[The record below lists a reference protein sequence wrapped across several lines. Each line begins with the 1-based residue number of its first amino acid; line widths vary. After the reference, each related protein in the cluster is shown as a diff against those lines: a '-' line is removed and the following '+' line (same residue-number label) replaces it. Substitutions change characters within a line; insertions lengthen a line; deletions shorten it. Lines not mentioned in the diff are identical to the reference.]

1 MANAD
6 QEVHYFSSQDIQ
18 AWVAQKRLETER
30 LDFKARYGRKDK
42 DKREFLKDITAM
54 ANSSGGTL
62 VIGVSDKR
70 DRADKVVGVGDND
83 LQIQDMENLIRDCV
97 HEPLLGWRIY
107 PVLVQEDRDDV
118 KTVVVVEVPASF
130 SKPHMFEYGGR
141 THKYFY
147 RRSGRNN
154 NPMSMSE
161 IRSAVL
167 EQENAMRRLEEF
179 QKQRAAVL
187 DWRAPYRPALLLS
200 ATPVPVDVQRLT
212 APQAKA
218 FLESNRLMLGDGQG
232 QVIPRMPATFD
243 PRSAPRV
250 DYSINGAL
258 IDVESK
264 EITELWR
271 SGYFEFSIT
280 NLDDHRSFW
289 RDEMNSLVSHVYT
302 LPALLVSLSNFASVM
317 ARETFAF
324 NLVEFRMML
333 RRCSGMHLS
342 FEDPRVDPPQ
352 GRIRLGEKV
361 DIRYFAYSPEDFG
374 KAAKYMADVLFNGFG
389 APCCPMVDE
398 SGQRTW

>member
-30 LDFKARYGRKDK
+30 LDFKERYGRSDK

-161 IRSAVL
+161 IRNAVL
-167 EQENAMRRLEEF
+167 EQESAVRRLEEF
-179 QKQRAAVL
+179 RKQRAAVL
-187 DWRAPYRPALLLS
+187 DGRAQGHPALLVS
-200 ATPVPVDVQRLT
+200 ATPVPVDVQRFT

-218 FLESNRLMLGDGQG
+218 FLENKRVSLKDRRGEVIATMPVTRYYAGLG
-232 QVIPRMPATFD
+232 
-243 PRSAPRV
+243 
-250 DYSINGAL
+250 YSINGAL
-258 IDVESK
+258 IDVDGI

-280 NLDDHRSFW
+280 NLDDHRFFR
-289 RDEMNSLVSHVYT
+289 RDRENALVSHMYE
-302 LPALLVSLSNFASVM
+302 LPALLVLLSKFASM
-317 ARETFAF
+317 IATEAAAY

-342 FEDPRVDPPQ
+342 FEDPLVDPPQ
-352 GRIRLGEKV
+352 GRIRADEEV

-374 KAAKYMADVLFNGFG
+374 KAAKHVADVLFNGFG
-389 APCCPMVDE
+389 ASRCPMVDE
-398 SGQRTW
+398 SGQWTW